1 VQVQGGTTGQLLRER
16 GYIHSS
22 AAQLDDVI
30 GQAQAVRVERR
41 THCAHK
47 GHADAARGW
56 QAVSSLA
63 AQRTL
68 FTDITTKL
76 GAVGAKFPVVNSLVT
91 AIRRKKS
98 KVRPLGPCRT
108 RRSR

>member
-1 VQVQGGTTGQLLRER
+1 VL
-16 GYIHSS
+16 
-22 AAQLDDVI
+22 
-30 GQAQAVRVERR
+30 
-41 THCAHK
+41 
-47 GHADAARGW
+47 

-98 KVRPLGPCRT
+98 KVPCARCRCCTHCDALTLARIPDVAPRPLRT
-108 RRSR
+108 RSSCPPLLRAARYFCSSTGAPSELEGDGG

>member
-41 THCAHK
+41 TH
-47 GHADAARGW
+47 
-56 QAVSSLA
+56 
-63 AQRTL
+63 
-68 FTDITTKL
+68 
-76 GAVGAKFPVVNSLVT
+76 
-91 AIRRKKS
+91 
-98 KVRPLGPCRT
+98 
-108 RRSR
+108 

>member
-30 GQAQAVRVERR
+30 GQAQAVRRVPAAPAHPTCRALTDLRR
-41 THCAHK
+41 GA
-47 GHADAARGW
+47 
-56 QAVSSLA
+56 QAVNSLA

-68 FTDITTKL
+68 FTDITAKL
-76 GAVGAKFPVVNSLVT
+76 GTVGAKFPVVNSLVT

-98 KVRPLGPCRT
+98 KVRRHTPP
-108 RRSR
+108 